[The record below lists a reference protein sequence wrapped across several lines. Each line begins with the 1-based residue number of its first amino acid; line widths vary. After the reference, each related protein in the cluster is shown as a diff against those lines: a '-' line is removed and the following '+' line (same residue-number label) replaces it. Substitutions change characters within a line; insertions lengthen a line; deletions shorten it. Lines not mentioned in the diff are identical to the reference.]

1 MNILHAAIRY
11 NPGVLPKLIDF
22 IEDKEKLYLSASQ
35 KKQLLNGE
43 TFVLKKSPL
52 HFVAKFG
59 TNDSLSWLFQTH
71 HTNVV
76 DVNIKDSK
84 GTWFSY
90 I

>member
-11 NPGVLPKLIDF
+11 NSGVLPKLIDF

-35 KKQLLNGE
+35 TRQLLNGD
-43 TFVLKKSPL
+43 TLVLKKSPL
-52 HFVAKFG
+52 HFVGKFG

-71 HTNVV
+71 HTNEV